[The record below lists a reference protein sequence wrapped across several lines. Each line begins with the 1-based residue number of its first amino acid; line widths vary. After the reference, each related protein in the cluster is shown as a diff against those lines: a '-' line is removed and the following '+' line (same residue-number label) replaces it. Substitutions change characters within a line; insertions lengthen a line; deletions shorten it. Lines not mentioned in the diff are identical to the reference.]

1 MSNSEQQSLFHC
13 FCREIAKHL
22 RAGGVPISEDL
33 VKRIV
38 KKRLGNTRVLTVRMS
53 GIDFDEVD
61 VMSTTKYKP
70 FDTDLNE
77 QDNKHGFISMENLIT
92 SMVAWSS
99 TDLGLQLI
107 STNEKG
113 VIQNDN

>member
-1 MSNSEQQSLFHC
+1 MVDKEQQALFHC

-22 RAGGVPISEDL
+22 RKGGVPISEDL

-38 KKRLGNTRVLTVRMS
+38 KKRLGNTRVLAVPFNR
-53 GIDFDEVD
+53 IPFEEVD
-61 VMSTTKYKP
+61 VMSTTKYKA

-77 QDNKHGFISMENLIT
+77 QDHKMGYISMNALIV
-92 SMVAWSS
+92 SMTAWAAF
-99 TDLGLQLI
+99 DLKLELK

-113 VIQNDN
+113 NT

>member
-1 MSNSEQQSLFHC
+1 MSNQEQQALFHC
-13 FCREIAKHL
+13 FCREIARHL

-38 KKRLGNTRVLTVRMS
+38 KKRLGNTRVLTVRMN

-77 QDNKHGFISMENLIT
+77 QDHKLGFISMNALIV
-92 SMVAWSS
+92 SMTAWASA
-99 TDLGLQLI
+99 DLKLELK

-113 VIQNDN
+113 